1 MFNAGDR
8 VKHISYGKGTVLDVL
23 GIGYVVKFNDGKT

>member
-8 VKHISYGKGTVLDVL
+8 VKHIQYGKGIFLDVP
-23 GIGYVVKFNDGKT
+23 GVGYVVKFEN